1 MRRTTVAAAEDDLAV
16 LVGEA
21 RRRGTSLARLLGE
34 AVAEKADRIRRV
46 RRPSVG
52 IFQADTGI
60 AVAMDADHDGP
71 AATSF
76 RS

>member
-1 MRRTTVAAAEDDLAV
+1 MRRTTVAAADDDLAV
-16 LVGEA
+16 LAGEA

-34 AVAEKADRIRRV
+34 AVAEKANRIRRG

-52 IFQADTGI
+52 IFQADVEI
-60 AVAMDADHDGP
+60 AVAMDADPDGP
-71 AATSF
+71 AATPF